1 MKLWNI
7 SMKIGDPM
15 WIMPLWEPMKSAI
28 KASAVADLVN
38 AAEGLGHPIPYY
50 PRLHPYNFYPATVS
64 A

>member
-1 MKLWNI
+1 MMKLWNI

-38 AAEGLGHPIPYY
+38 AAEGLGHPIPYF
-50 PRLHPYNFYPATVS
+50 LL
-64 A
+64 